1 MGQGLSFKEVESS
14 CRLTSTTC
22 WRRCSV
28 SSGTPSPPSWRIWQL
43 SLDAKK
49 TIDMNISWAS
59 LGETGSTFFFRSA
72 QAKRQ
77 KLWVRSLEIPDD
89 IDSKTKKLITETD
102 KIQNFFF
109 NYYEKLNTKPDP
121 FSTAKFNDFFPMQLL
136 EKINK
141 LDSNNVK
148 QKLNL
153 PISIAEL
160 RNSISKLNKNS
171 CGGPDGISSKLLEW
185 FFKNLS

>member
-1 MGQGLSFKEVESS
+1 
-14 CRLTSTTC
+14 
-22 WRRCSV
+22 
-28 SSGTPSPPSWRIWQL
+28 
-43 SLDAKK
+43 
-49 TIDMNISWAS
+49 MNISWAS

-77 KLWVRSLEIPDD
+77 KLWVRCLEVPDD
-89 IDSKTKKLITETD
+89 TNSKTKKIIYETD
-102 KIQNFFF
+102 KIQDYFFH
-109 NYYEKLNTKPDP
+109 YYEKLNTNPDP
-121 FSTAKFNDFFPMQLL
+121 FSTVKFNDFFPTQLF

-141 LDSNNVK
+141 LDSNDVK

-160 RNSISKLNKNS
+160 RKSISKLNKSS

-185 FFKNLS
+185 FSIICPNLILKAINKQMFSGNSNGKAVNERTIIFIPKPADRLDIQKLDLYHC